1 MTERTGGEA
10 IVQGLLAHGVDT
22 VFGIPGFQTYHLIDA
37 IARAKPD
44 IQLISPRHEQGAGYM
59 AFGYAR
65 STGRLGVCSVVPGP
79 GVLNAASALV
89 TAQSTATPLLCIVGE
104 IPSFTIGKGIG
115 LLHELPDQ
123 LGTLKTL
130 TKHAVRID
138 RPADAPD
145 KVAEAIHAAQSG
157 RPGVA
162 VIEMAMDI
170 MPAREDV
177 ADAAGAPIPMV
188 EQPVD
193 GQDIRAAADLLAG
206 ARNPVI
212 IAGIGAV
219 HAADEVAALAER
231 FQAPVVTYHNSRGVV
246 SSRSPLSFNLPQGYA
261 FWEGADLVIG
271 IGSRLEFP
279 FLHWGNWGQKKL
291 LRIDINGAEIHR
303 HGPPTL
309 GIEGDSKTV
318 LAALLA
324 ETKEAPARPARSAEF
339 SKLKASVDADYAN
352 VQPQLD
358 YLEVIRDALP
368 DHGFF
373 VDEVTQ
379 VGYASWYA
387 FPVYRPRGLVSS
399 GYQGNLGYGYAT
411 ALGVK
416 MANPDAPVVSIAGDG
431 GFLFT
436 AMELATAAKH
446 DLGVVAVVFRNDA
459 YGNVERDQTAMFDGR
474 ACGTRLQNPDFV
486 AMAESF
492 GVSAKRVTTPEELA
506 AVLKPA
512 LDKDRPALIEV
523 VMPRAADPWPP
534 LFPIGIGGAMRG

>member
-22 VFGIPGFQTYHLIDA
+22 VFGIPGYQTYHLIDA
-37 IARAKPD
+37 IARAKPA

-104 IPSFTIGKGIG
+104 IPSFAIGKGMG

-123 LGTLKTL
+123 LGTLRTL

-145 KVAEAIHAAQSG
+145 MVAEAIHAAHSG

-162 VIEMAMDI
+162 VIELATDV
-170 MPAREDV
+170 MPARDDV
-177 ADAAGAPIPMV
+177 ADAAGAPLPVV
-188 EQPVD
+188 EQPID
-193 GQDIRAAADLLAG
+193 GQDIRAAADLLAE

-219 HAADEVAALAER
+219 HAADEVEALADR

-246 SSRSPLSFNLPQGYA
+246 TSRSPLSFSLPQGYA
-261 FWEGADLVIG
+261 FWGDADLVIG

-309 GIEGDSKTV
+309 GIEGDSKAV

-324 ETKEAPARPARSAEF
+324 ATTE
-339 SKLKASVDADYAN
+339 
-352 VQPQLD
+352 
-358 YLEVIRDALP
+358 
-368 DHGFF
+368 G
-373 VDEVTQ
+373 
-379 VGYASWYA
+379 
-387 FPVYRPRGLVSS
+387 PVRQTEGL
-399 GYQGNLGYGYAT
+399 
-411 ALGVK
+411 
-416 MANPDAPVVSIAGDG
+416 
-431 GFLFT
+431 
-436 AMELATAAKH
+436 
-446 DLGVVAVVFRNDA
+446 
-459 YGNVERDQTAMFDGR
+459 
-474 ACGTRLQNPDFV
+474 
-486 AMAESF
+486 SF
-492 GVSAKRVTTPEELA
+492 QS
-506 AVLKPA
+506 LKPVSM
-512 LDKDRPALIEV
+512 RTTQMCSPSLIIW
-523 VMPRAADPWPP
+523 R
-534 LFPIGIGGAMRG
+534 

>member
-22 VFGIPGFQTYHLIDA
+22 VFGIPGYQTYHLIDA
-37 IARAKPD
+37 IARADPA
-44 IQLISPRHEQGAGYM
+44 IRLISPRHEQGAGYM

-104 IPSFTIGKGIG
+104 IPSFAIGKGLG
-115 LLHELPDQ
+115 VLHELPDQ
-123 LGTLKTL
+123 LGTLATL

-145 KVAEAIHAAQSG
+145 KMAEAIHAATTG

-162 VIEMAMDI
+162 VVEMAMDV

-177 ADAAGAPIPMV
+177 ADAAGATIPVV
-188 EQPVD
+188 EQSID
-193 GQDIRAAADLLAG
+193 EADIKAAADLLG
-206 ARNPVI
+206 DARNPVI

-219 HAADEVAALAER
+219 HAAEEVEALAKR
-231 FQAPVVTYHNSRGVV
+231 FQAPVVTYHNSRGVI

-261 FWEGADLVIG
+261 FWADADLVIG

-279 FLHWGNWGQKKL
+279 FLHWGDWGQKKL

-318 LAALLA
+318 LVALLA
-324 ETKEAPARPARSAEF
+324 ATAQTSARPDRSAGF
-339 SKLKASVDADYAN
+339 AALKARVDANYAN
-352 VQPQLD
+352 VQPQMD
-358 YLEVIRDALP
+358 YLAVIRDVLP
-368 DHGFF
+368 DHGIF

-379 VGYASWYA
+379 MGYASWYA
-387 FPVYRPRGLVSS
+387 FPVYQPRGFVSS

-416 MANPDAPVVSIAGDG
+416 MARPEAPVVSIAGDG

-459 YGNVERDQTAMFDGR
+459 YGNVERDQTTMFEGR
-474 ACGTRLQNPDFV
+474 TLGTRLHNPDFV
-486 AMAESF
+486 ALAESF
-492 GVSAKRVTTPEELA
+492 GVKAVRVNTPGALR
-506 AVLKPA
+506 PA
-512 LDKDRPALIEV
+512 LKAAIDEDRPALIEV
-523 VMPRAADPWPP
+523 AMPNAADPWPP
-534 LFPIGIGGAMRG
+534 LFPKGIGGAMKG